1 MTRPRSLLALVCCG
15 VAAWATA
22 AAGVAQVVPRAD
34 VGEPSISCAPA
45 QFVEVAGDVGVV
57 FVHDRGATENRHNPE
72 TMGSGVAWLDYDG
85 DGWWDLYVVQSGP
98 FPPNGSPKSAN
109 RLYRNLGGQAFAD
122 FTEETRAGDPG
133 YGQGAVAADYD
144 GDGDSDLYLTNYG
157 PDSLLVNLGNGR
169 FEDATESAG
178 LGVDG
183 WSSSAALADAD
194 RDGDL
199 DLYVVRYLQHDPA
212 TEPFCAHP
220 ETGERDYCDPGVF
233 RGIDDR
239 FYRNLGDGRFEEAT
253 VKAGFETA
261 VGKGLGVLFVDLNDD
276 LWPEVY
282 VANDMTINLL
292 FVNQQDGTFQD
303 HSLLSGSGVSR
314 EGALEGGMGVALG
327 DVDEDGDAD
336 ITVANYDVQTNTLYL
351 NQGGLQFEDISA
363 LSGFGVPSFNQVGF
377 GNAFSDFNRDGHL
390 DAFISNGHTTE
401 RPFRENITYA
411 QLDLLL
417 LGDGTGRFVRGCL
430 VEDQRGDVGRGL
442 AVADFDN
449 DGDPDIAVQR
459 SGGPLA
465 LLQNRAADGS
475 WLGLQLRGRSG
486 NTEAIG
492 AVVKL
497 RTSRRQQSRWVI
509 AGSSYQS
516 SSDLRVLFGAPRDEE
531 LLELEVQWP
540 SGRRQRIVNPPADR
554 YLTLTDPGEL

>member
-1 MTRPRSLLALVCCG
+1 M
-15 VAAWATA
+15 
-22 AAGVAQVVPRAD
+22 VPRAD
-34 VGEPSISCAPA
+34 VEEATLSCSPA
-45 QFVEVAGDVGVV
+45 QFVEVAAALGVD

-85 DGWWDLYVVQSGP
+85 DGWWDLYAVQSGP
-98 FPPNGSPKSAN
+98 FPPNQSPKSAN
-109 RLYRNLGGQAFAD
+109 RLFRNLGGEGFAD
-122 FTEETRAGDPG
+122 VTEATRAGDRG
-133 YGQGAVAADYD
+133 YGQGAVAGDYD

-157 PDSLLVNLGNGR
+157 RDSLLANLGDGR

-183 WSSSAALADAD
+183 WSSSAALGDAD

-212 TEPFCAHP
+212 NEPFCAHP
-220 ETGERDYCDPGVF
+220 ETGQRDYCDPGVF

-239 FYRNLGDGRFEEAT
+239 YYRNLGDGRFEDAT
-253 VKAGFETA
+253 LEAGFETA

-303 HSLLSGSGVSR
+303 LSLLSGSGVSR

-351 NQGGLQFEDISA
+351 NQGGLQFEDVSA

-377 GNAFSDFNRDGHL
+377 GNTFSDFDRDGHL
-390 DAFISNGHTTE
+390 DAFVSNGHTTE

-417 LGDGTGRFVRGCL
+417 LGNGAGRFTRGCL
-430 VEDQRGDVGRGL
+430 VEEQRGDVGRGL

-449 DGDPDIAVQR
+449 DGDPDLAVQR
-459 SGGPLA
+459 SGGPMA
-465 LLQNRAADGS
+465 LFQNQAKDGS
-475 WLGLQLRGRSG
+475 WLGLQLRGRPG

-492 AVVKL
+492 AVVRL
-497 RTSRRQQSRWVI
+497 RTAERQQSRWVI

-516 SSDLRVLFGAPRDEE
+516 SSDLRVLFGAPRDSA
-531 LLELEVQWP
+531 LLEVEVLWP
-540 SGRRQRIVNPPADR
+540 SGRRQRLLTPPVDR
-554 YLTLTDPGEL
+554 YLTLADPGEL